1 MTMTRHISRR
11 IAPLCAAVAVSVT
24 AALLAPLSGSAAE
37 PDPVAAAA
45 VGWPP
50 APTTQLVIDTLGAP
64 IGREDYVPGTVTLD
78 GVAHTTEVR
87 GRGNSS
93 WGWAKKPYKLKL
105 EEDAALVG
113 DIAHDE
119 WVLLANYG
127 DRSGLRTAAAFAIAA
142 QTRLAWTPKF
152 RFVDV
157 VLNGQSQGLYMLTEQ
172 VEEGGGRVDLPDDGY
187 LLEFNKR
194 YLRDGEPGF
203 RTKRGSAIAFK
214 DPDEVTKKQRRQVR
228 GAVSRFERVL
238 YGPDFEDP
246 KLGYR
251 KYVDVARLIDWYLVE
266 ELFANQD
273 SNFQSSV
280 NFSWIPGKRFVFG
293 PVWDFDLSAGT
304 KWKGSTAAEGWYTRT
319 GRSWIS
325 RMLQDPAFSKRV
337 KKRWQALRPTVD
349 AVLAQLPQAAATL
362 APSGE
367 KDWDQWHAGDADLE
381 WTRHARSR
389 NGEVAFVANWLGKRA
404 EWLSRNEVRLGDIRM
419 KSPERVR
426 TVWFP
431 VDLQDPKTTPVDV
444 GWSVVGLSAEAGV
457 DFVAEEGGF
466 TFAPGEVRHYIPV
479 RILDDDVTEG
489 RELIAVV
496 LRNASSDVV
505 IGSPTLGVVAIDANK
520 R

>member
-1 MTMTRHISRR
+1 MPRHISRR
-11 IAPLCAAVAVSVT
+11 LAPLCTAVAASVT
-24 AALLAPLSGSAAE
+24 VALLAPLPGSAAE
-37 PDPVAAAA
+37 PDPAAAAA

-50 APTTQLVIDTLGAP
+50 AAPSQLVIDTLGAP

-78 GVAHTTEVR
+78 GVARTTEVR

-93 WGWAKKPYKLKL
+93 WSWAKKPYKLKL

-113 DIAHDE
+113 DVAHDE

-127 DRSGLRTAAAFAIAA
+127 DRSGLRTATAFAIAA
-142 QTRLAWTPKF
+142 QTRLGWTPKF

-172 VEEGGGRVDLPDDGY
+172 VEEGDGRVDLPDDGY

-214 DPDEVTKKQRRQVR
+214 DPDEVTRKQRRQVR
-228 GAVSRFERVL
+228 GAVTRFEKVL
-238 YGPDFEDP
+238 YGPDFTDP

-251 KYVDVARLIDWYLVE
+251 AYVDVRRLIDWYLVE

-280 NFSWIPGKRFVFG
+280 NFSWIPGKRFVLG

-304 KWKGSTAAEGWYTRT
+304 KWKGSTSAEDWYTRT
-319 GRSWIS
+319 GVHWVS
-325 RMLQDPAFSKRV
+325 RMLQDPSFSKRV

-362 APSGE
+362 APSAE
-367 KDWDQWHAGDADLE
+367 ADWKQWHADDTDLE
-381 WTRHARSR
+381 WTRHARGR
-389 NGEVAFVANWLGKRA
+389 DGEVSFVADWLGRRA
-404 EWLSRNEVRLGDIRM
+404 SWLSRNEVRLGDFRTGT
-419 KSPERVR
+419 PERAR

-431 VDLQDPKTTPVDV
+431 VDLHDPRTTPVDV
-444 GWSVVGLSAEAGV
+444 AWSVSGLTAEAGV
-457 DFVAEEGGF
+457 DFVAEDGRF
-466 TFAPGEVRHYIPV
+466 TFAPGEVRHYVPV

-489 RELIAVV
+489 RELIAVA
-496 LRNASSDVV
+496 LRHASDDVV
-505 IGSPTLGVVAIDANK
+505 VGAPANGIVAIDPNK

>member
-1 MTMTRHISRR
+1 MFEHIVTRVP
-11 IAPLCAAVAVSVT
+11 ALCAAVAVSVT
-24 AALLAPLSGSAAE
+24 AALLAPLSPGSAAE
-37 PDPVAAAA
+37 PDPAAAAA

-50 APTTQLVIDTLGAP
+50 APPTQLVIDTLGAP
-64 IGREDYVPGTVTLD
+64 VGREDYVPGTVTLD
-78 GVAHTTEVR
+78 GVTHTTEVR

-93 WGWAKKPYKLKL
+93 WSWAKKPYKLKL

-113 DIAHDE
+113 DDAHDE

-127 DRSGLRTAAAFAIAA
+127 DRSGLRTATAFAIAA

-172 VEEGGGRVDLPDDGY
+172 VEEGGDRVDLPDDGY

-214 DPDEVTKKQRRQVR
+214 DPDEVTRKQRRQVR
-228 GAVSRFERVL
+228 GAVTRFEKVL
-238 YGPDFEDP
+238 YGPDFADP
-246 KLGYR
+246 KIGYR
-251 KYVDVARLIDWYLVE
+251 NYVDVRRLIDWYLVE

-304 KWKGSTAAEGWYTRT
+304 KWKASTPPEGWYTRT
-319 GRSWIS
+319 GASWMS
-325 RMLQDPAFSKRV
+325 RLLQDPGFARRV
-337 KKRWQALRPTVD
+337 KKRWQVLRPTVD

-362 APSGE
+362 APSAE
-367 KDWDQWHAGDADLE
+367 ADWDLWHAGDADLE
-381 WTRHARSR
+381 WTRHARTR
-389 NGEVAFVANWLGKRA
+389 KGEVEFVGDWLAGRA
-404 EWLSRNEVRLGDIRM
+404 HWMSRNEVRVGDLRGRTT
-419 KSPERVR
+419 ERER
-426 TVWFP
+426 TVWVP
-431 VDLQDPKTTPVDV
+431 VDLQDPMTTAVDV
-444 GWSVVGLSAEAGV
+444 SWSVTGVSAEAGV
-457 DFVAEEGGF
+457 DFVAAEGQF
-466 TFAPGEVRHYIPV
+466 TFAPGEVRHYVPV
-479 RILDDDVTEG
+479 RILDDDVTEE
-489 RELIAVV
+489 RELVAVTLRAASNGV
-496 LRNASSDVV
+496 LV
-505 IGSPTLGVVAIDANK
+505 GSPGIGLVVIDANK